1 VKMKRRL
8 QIEIAINVA
17 IIIGTLVILAPF
29 IWMWLTS
36 LKLPQDIFT
45 YPPKLLP
52 PTATLHNYIEVW
64 TKIPFLTY
72 LKNSTIVVSIVT
84 ISSIILGGS
93 AGFALGKYKFPG
105 QKIIFILI
113 VSTLMIPPQVTILPL
128 FLIASKLRV
137 IDTYLGI
144 VLPDLSTAFGVFF
157 MRQYVQSIPDEL
169 LDAARI
175 DGGSEYYILSK
186 IIFPLCKPA
195 IATIGIFVMYTTW
208 NSFLWPLIVT
218 NSVKM
223 RTLPLGLSAFKNQ
236 YFIEY
241 GPLMSAAFLA
251 MLPLL
256 IIFVLAQKQ
265 VIRSIASTGLKG

>member
-1 VKMKRRL
+1 MKGKI
-8 QIEIAINVA
+8 QKEIAINVA

-29 IWMWLTS
+29 VWMLLTS
-36 LKLPQDIFT
+36 LKLPWDIFT

-52 PTATLHNYIEVW
+52 QTPTLSNYAEVW
-64 TKIPFLTY
+64 RKVHFFTY
-72 LKNSTIVVSIVT
+72 FKNSTIVVSIVT
-84 ISSIILGGS
+84 ISSVILGGS

-113 VSTLMIPPQVTILPL
+113 ISTLMIPAQITIIPL

-137 IDTYLGI
+137 LDTYLGI
-144 VLPDLSTAFGVFF
+144 ALPDLSTAFGVFF

-175 DGGSEYYILSK
+175 DGSSEFYILWR

-195 IATIGIFVMYTTW
+195 LATTAIFVMFTTW
-208 NSFLWPLIVT
+208 NAFLWPLIVT
-218 NSVKM
+218 NSVAM

-236 YFIEY
+236 FFIEY
-241 GPLMSAAFLA
+241 GPLMSACFLS

-256 IIFVLAQKQ
+256 VIFIVAQKQ